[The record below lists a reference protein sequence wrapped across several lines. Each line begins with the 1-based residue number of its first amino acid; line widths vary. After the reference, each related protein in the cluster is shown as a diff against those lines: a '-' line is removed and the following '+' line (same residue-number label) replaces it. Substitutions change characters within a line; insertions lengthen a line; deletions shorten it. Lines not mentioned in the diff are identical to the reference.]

1 MRRGNLAIDERI
13 APAFELPYQVHERH
27 LGGVGFA
34 AEHGFTEEGVTHGD
48 AVQTADEFSFAP
60 GFDGMGQPAFV
71 QHTIGLNHL
80 RRDPCAAGGIPGPR
94 SRAVLHDIAEGGIE
108 GDVEFFPS
116 QCLAQTARD
125 LQLRWKQHGARVR

>member
-48 AVQTADEFSFAP
+48 TIKTADQFSLAP
-60 GFDGMGQPAFV
+60 GLDGVGEPPVV
-71 QHTIGLNHL
+71 QHTIGLEHL
-80 RRDPCAAGGIPGPR
+80 RRDPCATGWTPGPWQ
-94 SRAVLHDIAEGGIE
+94 RAMPHDIAEGGIE
-108 GDVEFFPS
+108 GDV
-116 QCLAQTARD
+116 
-125 LQLRWKQHGARVR
+125 